1 MDTLIA
7 FRQEIDSLT
16 DLEYQQCIELIGRK
30 LITSLIFIGLH
41 QQIHQDK
48 KNNNLSKIL
57 EIVTQIK
64 ESRENEEY
72 TDLPL
77 NNGHNY
83 QLDDIPSV
91 LLSEISSFLTL
102 NDKIRFEQTNRSVL
116 IGVRFY
122 KLPLYPLSAHNFVKL
137 AKYSEKHDDKY
148 ISSINPIYKS
158 VIIDNQAITRYDEN
172 SDDTYENDWKILY
185 SFNYF
190 KLFSN
195 VTTLELHA
203 ECYTSTESI
212 VFHLFKCT
220 NLPNVKTL
228 RIIYDDWLDLYDGK
242 DIFQLRQL
250 INLPRLEY
258 FEIATNLEDGDI
270 SHCYYEWISV
280 LKGFAMTN
288 PMRSNMINSI
298 CINNMM
304 ENIHKSFGNNLESFH
319 HG

>member
-137 AKYSEKHDDKY
+137 AKYSEKHNGKY
-148 ISSINPIYKS
+148 ISSINNPIYKS
-158 VIIDNQAITRYDEN
+158 VIIDGETISRWDGSTLNMTI
-172 SDDTYENDWKILY
+172 SDDTYENNYKILY

-195 VTTLELHA
+195 LTILELHA
-203 ECYTSTESI
+203 VYYRETDSI
-212 VFHLFKCT
+212 ISHLFKCT

-228 RIIYDDWLDLYDGK
+228 RIIYDNDDHDWLELHDNK
-242 DIFQLRQL
+242 DVFGLRQL
-250 INLPRLEY
+250 INIPRLEY

-280 LKGFAMTN
+280 LKGFAIN
-288 PMRSNMINSI
+288 QINSMGYNGSI
-298 CINNMM
+298 LM
-304 ENIHKSFGNNLESFH
+304 
-319 HG
+319 

>member
-7 FRQEIDSLT
+7 FRQEIDSLTDLEYQQCIELIGRKLITSLIFIGLHQQIHQDKINNLSKIMDKLIEFCQEIDSLT

-137 AKYSEKHDDKY
+137 AKY
-148 ISSINPIYKS
+148 
-158 VIIDNQAITRYDEN
+158 
-172 SDDTYENDWKILY
+172 
-185 SFNYF
+185 
-190 KLFSN
+190 
-195 VTTLELHA
+195 
-203 ECYTSTESI
+203 
-212 VFHLFKCT
+212 
-220 NLPNVKTL
+220 
-228 RIIYDDWLDLYDGK
+228 
-242 DIFQLRQL
+242 
-250 INLPRLEY
+250 
-258 FEIATNLEDGDI
+258 
-270 SHCYYEWISV
+270 
-280 LKGFAMTN
+280 
-288 PMRSNMINSI
+288 
-298 CINNMM
+298 
-304 ENIHKSFGNNLESFH
+304 
-319 HG
+319 